1 MTSFEKMNCDGE
13 YDRFTFRQRD
23 TDDEI
28 QGSMGP
34 LIVGDWQRVKKELG
48 FFDDLFWA
56 DRTAR
61 DEGPVLACMVGHKNH

>member
-1 MTSFEKMNCDGE
+1 MVHHEVHSSRKESKEMTSFEEINCDGE
-13 YDRFTFRQRD
+13 SDRFTFRQRD

-48 FFDDLFWA
+48 FFDDLFW
-56 DRTAR
+56 
-61 DEGPVLACMVGHKNH
+61 VH